1 VIFDRPIDFDS
12 AIRFLDEK
20 EIRPTDQTSAEIARD
35 RVYFDHRGMFSAQ
48 TLSAQLLQEYQNQ
61 LVKMGKGEANMAEA
75 RLAMKRMIAELEI
88 DAPSEK
94 EAGTITDLGS
104 NSRIGLVLETNLAMA
119 RGYGQYRESMDPE
132 VLAAWPA
139 FELVRVGYRKV
150 PREWIVIW
158 DQARISLGNRTTATN
173 AEATGRMVAKK
184 GDPIWLAISDCGQP
198 WPPFK
203 YRSGM
208 GLEDVIY
215 DEAVELGVIA
225 PQQKI
230 APAKIVSF
238 NSGVSSSTA
247 SLGPAM
253 IAALA
258 ASLTG
263 IAVEAGGSMVLDDD
277 SSLSNSG
284 RTIRNRCNAV
294 LEFLEVAA

>member
-1 VIFDRPIDFDS
+1 VIFDRPIDFDQ

-61 LVKMGKGEANMAEA
+61 LVKMGKGETDMASA
-75 RLAMKRMIAELEI
+75 RLAIKRMIAELEI
-88 DAPSEK
+88 EAPSEK

-119 RGYGQYRESMDPE
+119 RGFGQYRESMDPE

-139 FELVRVGYRKV
+139 FELIRVGYRKV

-158 DQARISLGNRTTATN
+158 DQARLSLGNRTTATN

-184 GDPIWLAISDCGQP
+184 GDPIWLAISDFGQP

-215 DEAVELGVIA
+215 DEAVQLGVIA
-225 PQQKI
+225 PNQKI
-230 APAKIVSF
+230 EPTKVLGF

-247 SLGPAM
+247 SLGPGM

-258 ASLTG
+258 ASLAG
-263 IAVEAGGSMVLDDD
+263 IATDVGNSMVLDDEPA
-277 SSLSNSG
+277 LSNSG
-284 RTIRNRCNAV
+284 RAIRNRCNAV
-294 LEFLEVAA
+294 LELLEVAA